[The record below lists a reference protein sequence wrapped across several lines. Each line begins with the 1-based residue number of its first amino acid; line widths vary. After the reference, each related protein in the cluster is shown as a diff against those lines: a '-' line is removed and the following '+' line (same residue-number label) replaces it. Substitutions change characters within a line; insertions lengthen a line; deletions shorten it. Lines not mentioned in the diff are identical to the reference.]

1 MITTASENNLKLLF
15 NLKME
20 KPVMEDGNQTKF
32 PIVTVENIRDLI
44 DLSDLSY
51 DSNDVFAKPLVLPI
65 SKESSKKF
73 SSQRSPSQ
81 RKQRFL
87 KRIIEK
93 KLKKMS
99 PEEIAFDH
107 LDSFHLAN
115 THGPRPTS
123 PSVSVD
129 SGIDLSH
136 DSCQI
141 PPSKL
146 WRKQSIK
153 KESGYKNWH
162 IENSMLFHSNGGPRK
177 KDKVLEESRRTE
189 NKNFF
194 CSNVTVISP
203 NTSHR
208 ENNEAVTESGVKQE
222 GFGTEAFHLHR
233 NTGASPTQSNH
244 FSKEPHQKSN
254 SSISCGGS
262 FIDKH
267 FMNFSKNNCVTGTDN
282 HIYINNKPRISSQ
295 TIQPPSQLL
304 KNFDESIPIQIEN
317 ENHSQRIVSEKE
329 FMSNIYE
336 LHESVIE
343 KSSFMSKSARNRGI
357 CEGKRSGKGLGKH
370 CFKKARQTDDTN
382 LMLNEV
388 CKSEIISCN
397 SFSLNSG
404 SATSLKYL
412 NKDCNAELGN
422 QNSRCKERNEEVMNV
437 NSRTALTDKKENLD
451 KKFSRCLESNEGTI
465 ENMKGS
471 ARTNGLSAYSRKAL
485 FIQSHKIEEGC
496 AIRTTKRI
504 IDSDTCVNYF
514 DYEFNSC
521 EENHAEPEKDI
532 SSDIES
538 YLSTND
544 SFFED
549 GPNKHSNKSQG
560 EVSVSQVTNDEYL
573 PLDILEEIEIVLI
586 REKGHDAEKL
596 SEFAVDVLRSTSL
609 GLMKSKKQ
617 S

>member
-1 MITTASENNLKLLF
+1 M
-15 NLKME
+15 
-20 KPVMEDGNQTKF
+20 
-32 PIVTVENIRDLI
+32 
-44 DLSDLSY
+44 
-51 DSNDVFAKPLVLPI
+51 
-65 SKESSKKF
+65 
-73 SSQRSPSQ
+73 
-81 RKQRFL
+81 
-87 KRIIEK
+87 
-93 KLKKMS
+93 
-99 PEEIAFDH
+99 
-107 LDSFHLAN
+107 
-115 THGPRPTS
+115 
-123 PSVSVD
+123 SVD

-222 GFGTEAFHLHR
+222 RFGTEAFHLHR

-437 NSRTALTDKKENLD
+437 NSRTALIDKKENLD